1 MNYMAKGKKV
11 YSIPTY
17 RLQMVRDGSIQAHT
31 ITRPKDIIGAMKSF
45 TLSDREFLIG
55 LYLNSRNQVTAH
67 HVISIGTANA
77 AMVHPREVFK
87 LAIINN
93 ACSIIVAHN
102 HPSGGTDPSD
112 ADLNITKRLT
122 DAGKILGIELKDHII
137 ITPTG
142 QTFSIK
148 KGMTNT

>member
-1 MNYMAKGKKV
+1 MTKAKKS

-31 ITRPKDIIGAMKSF
+31 ITRPNDIIGAMKSF
-45 TLSDREFLIG
+45 ALSDREFLIG
-55 LYLNSRNQVTAH
+55 LYLNSRNQVIAH

-87 LAIINN
+87 LAIIKN

-122 DAGKILGIELKDHII
+122 DRYSHLSGLHKRNLQKQLSEYYQNGVA
-137 ITPTG
+137 T
-142 QTFSIK
+142 
-148 KGMTNT
+148 

>member
-17 RLQMVRDGSIQAHT
+17 RLQMVKEGSIHAHT
-31 ITRPKDIIGAMKSF
+31 ITRPKDIIGAIKSF

-87 LAIINN
+87 LAILNN

-102 HPSGGTDPSD
+102 HPSGGTDPSN

>member
-1 MNYMAKGKKV
+1 MNKNKKV

-17 RLQMVRDGSIQAHT
+17 RLQLVRNGWIEAHT
-31 ITRPKDIIGAMKSF
+31 ITRPKDVIEAMKSF
-45 TLSDREFLIG
+45 ALADREYCIG
-55 LYLNSRNQVTAH
+55 LYLNSRNQVIAH

-87 LAIINN
+87 LAIMKN

-112 ADLNITKRLT
+112 ADLNITKRLV
-122 DAGKILGIELKDHII
+122 DAGKILGIEIKDHII
-137 ITPTG
+137 ITPAG
-142 QTFSIK
+142 QTYSIK
-148 KGMTNT
+148 RTSLLE